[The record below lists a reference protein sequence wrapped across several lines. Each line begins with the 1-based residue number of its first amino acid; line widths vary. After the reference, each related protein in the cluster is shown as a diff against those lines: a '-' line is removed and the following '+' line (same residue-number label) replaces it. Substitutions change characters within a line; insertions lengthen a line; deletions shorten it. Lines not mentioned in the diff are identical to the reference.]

1 VPQPASLESLLE
13 RLVVAG
19 VAITT
24 RALADASD
32 DWELTFPQWRALL
45 IVGEADDGATVSA
58 VAARVGVTVP
68 ATSRLLQ
75 RLARRGLLNT
85 TSDEQ
90 DRRATRARL
99 TARGIAVREQII
111 GRRRALIAERARTL
125 RLSDS
130 TLHELE
136 QVGAAFDGV
145 S

>member
-1 VPQPASLESLLE
+1 M
-13 RLVVAG
+13 AG

-75 RLARRGLLNT
+75 RLARRGLLNA

-99 TARGIAVREQII
+99 TARGIAVRERII

>member
-1 VPQPASLESLLE
+1 MPQPASLESLLE

-75 RLARRGLLNT
+75 RLARRGLLNA

-99 TARGIAVREQII
+99 TARGIAVRERII